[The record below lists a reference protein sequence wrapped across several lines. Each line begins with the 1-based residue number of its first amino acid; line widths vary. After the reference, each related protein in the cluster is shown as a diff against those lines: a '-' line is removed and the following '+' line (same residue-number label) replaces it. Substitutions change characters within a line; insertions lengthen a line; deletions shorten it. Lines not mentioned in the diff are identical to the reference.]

1 MKYLLPAMLLFAATG
16 TAAQEMLPPRISSA
30 TVDWQAVRSSLIIGD
45 ALKAKLAAIKLQG
58 EPGRRVAQEDGAL
71 GSLNLAVG
79 LMLPNIPLSPVPVLL
94 PLDTADYL
102 ADLADRGIAGVKKTA
117 SYLSGFSASKF
128 FLPGPA
134 GYDAAFLLRTAAV
147 PQLRD
152 LQYQGEV
159 ELQISGSAV
168 LYELVSPTPP
178 AGNAVTGLQGKFPG
192 IRRVLH
198 EGLLRY
204 TFVRYGVPYVVSMQ
218 CGPRAATPKTVACV
232 EADRVAEYFLNALQI
247 AGGTPVASRLATR
260 TALVER
266 PSRRSPT
273 FTYHPPGSLIPRTG
287 FQNAD
292 NGSADR
298 TVYATMRF
306 PIGQTPAFANS
317 QVFMHWGNCFG
328 TGMDPVPHNKG
339 DAYHCRINGRPLRFF
354 EGQAENY
361 DYPWR
366 DNFCEMR
373 DWEVGR
379 CPAGHGHQGQDVRPP
394 KCIEHPSNDA
404 RCKPYQHDAVAAR
417 DAYVM
422 RSAGQE
428 ALFLVVNAPNE
439 HIKFRYLHM
448 SPSRMDHD
456 GMVTN
461 KRVSEGERIG
471 KVGNYLGTENGTSY
485 HLHFDIQVPTRD
497 GWVWVSPYM
506 TLIASYERAIGAR
519 GTEVPEQVAR
529 APNLGR

>member
-1 MKYLLPAMLLFAATG
+1 MRYLLPAILLLVAAEA
-16 TAAQEMLPPRISSA
+16 AAQEMVPPQISAA
-30 TVDWQAVRSSLIIGD
+30 TVDWQAVRSSLSISD
-45 ALKAKLAAIKLQG
+45 TLKAKLAAVKLQG
-58 EPGRRVAQEDGAL
+58 EPARRVAQEDSPL
-71 GSLNLAVG
+71 GTLNQAVG
-79 LMLPNIPLSPVPVLL
+79 RLFPNIALSPVPVLL
-94 PLDTADYL
+94 PLDTATYL
-102 ADLADRGIAGVKKTA
+102 ADLADGGVAGVKKT
-117 SYLSGFSASKF
+117 SNYLSGFSASKF

-159 ELQISGSAV
+159 ELQISGSSV
-168 LYELVSPTPP
+168 LYELSSPAPP
-178 AGNAVTGLQGKFPG
+178 AGNTITALQGKFPG

-204 TFVRYGVPYVVSMQ
+204 TFVRYGAPYLVSLQ
-218 CGPRAATPKTVACV
+218 CEPRAATRKTVACV
-232 EADRVAEYFLNALQI
+232 EADRVAEYFVNALQV
-247 AGGTPVASRLATR
+247 AGGTPVANRQVMR
-260 TALVER
+260 TATIER
-266 PSRRSPT
+266 PSRRSAA
-273 FTYHPPGSLIPRTG
+273 FTYRPPGSLIPKTG

-292 NGSADR
+292 TGSPDR

-361 DYPWR
+361 GYPWR

-373 DWEVGR
+373 DWDVGR
-379 CPAGHGHQGQDVRPP
+379 CPAGHGHQGQDIRPP
-394 KCIEHPSNDA
+394 RCIEHPSNDA

-439 HIKFRYLHM
+439 HIRFRYLHM
-448 SPSRMDHD
+448 SPSRMDND

-461 KRVSEGERIG
+461 KRVSEGDRIG

-506 TLIASYERAIGAR
+506 TLIASYERAIGAM
-519 GTEVPEQVAR
+519 GTEVPEQGAQ
-529 APNLGR
+529 AQTFGR